1 MAAVSHFIRAAF
13 HEPRS
18 RAYRGVQTLVW
29 VMIVISVLLLPLEAL
44 IDPKHAPLLRNVDQ
58 VMLGFFALELVLR
71 VVFYPPPELSVF
83 KPPRFGLMRMH
94 VASRVRYMLEP
105 LMLVDLLTVLAL
117 VPALRGLRAL
127 RLLRLMR
134 TIKLFRYAN
143 PFSKL
148 LHALEQ
154 DRMLFMFALSF
165 LGAEVLVGGTSVFFV
180 EYGHNPNI
188 ASLSDGMWWAIV
200 TLTTVGFGD
209 ITPVTGLGRV
219 VGGIL
224 MVAGMFTL
232 ALFAG
237 LVGHSLLTAVLS
249 IREEQFRMSNYV
261 NHIVVCG
268 YHEGSIML
276 LDTLRSEIDMDR
288 TKIVLFADLD
298 RPPEVPPEFHWVRGD
313 PTKESGLEKVRVTHA
328 LAVVVAGRRNIAPQH
343 ADATTILTLFT
354 LRSYIR
360 RTATE
365 KRLRPVYLLA
375 EILDSENVEHAR
387 DAGAD
392 EVIETRRVA
401 FSMLAHAVT
410 YHGTA
415 DTLSRMIIQ
424 GANNLYVGRI
434 PQALAGVGT
443 YQALMRGLGLREKSG
458 LAIGVRHHGVETINP
473 PPDMLVDE
481 HTQLLYLAPE
491 RLLDPP

>member
-1 MAAVSHFIRAAF
+1 MRALFDFIREAF

-18 RAYRGVQTLVW
+18 RAYGVVQSAVW
-29 VMIVISVLLLPLEAL
+29 VLIVFSIVLLPLESV
-44 IDPKHAPLLRNVDQ
+44 IGSQHAPVLRKIDQLL
-58 VMLGFFALELVLR
+58 LGFFALELVLR
-71 VVFYPPPELSVF
+71 VVSYPPPELRVF
-83 KPPRFGLMRMH
+83 QPPRFGKLRMH
-94 VASRVRYMLEP
+94 VVARLRYMLEP
-105 LMLVDLLTVLAL
+105 LVLVDLLTVLAL

-134 TIKLFRYAN
+134 TLKVFRYAN
-143 PFSKL
+143 PFSQL

-154 DRMLFMFALSF
+154 DRILFMFALSF
-165 LGAEVLVGGTSVFFV
+165 LGVEVLIGGTSVFFV

-188 ASLSDGMWWAIV
+188 ASLADGMWWAIV

-209 ITPVTGLGRV
+209 ITPITGLGRV

-224 MVAGMFTL
+224 MVGGMFTL

-237 LVGHSLLTAVLS
+237 LVGHSLLNAVLS

-268 YHEGSIML
+268 YHEGSVIL
-276 LDTLRSEIDMDR
+276 LDTLRSEIDMDK
-288 TKIVLFADLD
+288 TKIVLFADRQ
-298 RPPEVPPEFHWVRGD
+298 RPAEVPAEFLWVQGD

-328 LAVVVAGRRNIAPQH
+328 LAVVVAGRRNIPPQH

-360 RTATE
+360 RTGTH
-365 KRLRPVYLLA
+365 KRLRPVYLVA

-415 DTLSRMIIQ
+415 DTLSRVIIR
-424 GANNLYVGRI
+424 GENNLYVGRV
-434 PQALAGVGT
+434 PDELAGVGS
-443 YQALMRGLGLREKSG
+443 YQELMIGLGLRDRGG
-458 LAIGVRHHGVETINP
+458 LVIGVRHRGVETINP
-473 PPDMLVDE
+473 APDMKIDQSTE
-481 HTQLLYLAPE
+481 LLYLAGK